1 MARKNVTKRLVAKD
15 VPTYLAKYF
24 PGGKFMLRGRGNRRD
39 AALFVSLRKDL
50 WKKHLYYDADPDY
63 PSRQSPEWRY
73 RVLLRKFQQDLPLE
87 YSDKIVEAFPAP
99 PRPPFKGWEMSR
111 LTLCF

>member
-1 MARKNVTKRLVAKD
+1 MAKNKATKRLVAKD

-24 PGGKFMLRGRGNRRD
+24 PGGKFMLRGRGNRRN

-50 WKKHLYYDADPDY
+50 WKKHLYYEADPNY

-73 RVLLRKFQQDLPLE
+73 RVLLHKFRQDLPLE
-87 YSDKIVEAFPAP
+87 YSD
-99 PRPPFKGWEMSR
+99 RMSVYLR
-111 LTLCF
+111 QDRCGY